1 AARYTLPLSLSRL
14 LETGRALI
22 GRVPQ
27 HGPDRTLIPSG
38 LAGPSA
44 KTRRGQPAGDGAER
58 FPLFR
63 VAAEDLA
70 HDGGLVLND
79 LIPCRQPRALSY
91 VANADRCAGHGADRP
106 ALALPLL

>member
-1 AARYTLPLSLSRL
+1 TRSLRDWSSDVCSSDLSLPRL

-22 GRVPQ
+22 GRIPQ

-38 LAGPSA
+38 LASTSA
-44 KTRRGQPAGDGAER
+44 NTRRGQPAGDGAER

-70 HDGGLVLND
+70 HDGGLVRSEEHTSELQSRRD
-79 LIPCRQPRALSY
+79 L
-91 VANADRCAGHGADRP
+91 V
-106 ALALPLL
+106 